1 MSSSNPRGIHLL
13 EVLPGMRV
21 AYYSRRK
28 GVMRTGVV
36 EHVKI
41 YREDTAASQYRDFVI
56 KTKVLLWIDP
66 LENSRWES
74 RLRWVNYGSLKM
86 WRNGHNDQP
95 ALLEA
100 YKESEERMEEAYAKI
115 R

>member
-1 MSSSNPRGIHLL
+1 ML
-13 EVLPGMRV
+13 EVLPGMKV

-28 GVMRTGVV
+28 GVMRTGTVAQ
-36 EHVKI
+36 VKI
-41 YREDTAASQYRDFVI
+41 YREYTAASQYKDFVI
-56 KTKVLLWIDP
+56 KTKVLLWIDR
-66 LENSRWES
+66 LENSGGEN

-86 WRNGHNDQP
+86 WRNGHNDQL

-115 R
+115 